1 MYITKKE
8 KVFWGG
14 VVLCILIFLA
24 LRLIFF
30 PWYFL
35 TGCIFER
42 HIRWDMG
49 TCAGEQWEYS
59 TKKAA
64 NIAAQFWP

>member
-1 MYITKKE
+1 MTKKE
-8 KVFWGG
+8 KVLFGG
-14 VVLCILIFLA
+14 IVLCILIFLT

-35 TGCIFER
+35 TKCIFEWPFR
-42 HIRWDMG
+42 RDMG
-49 TCAGEQWEYS
+49 TCAGEQWDYS

-64 NIAAQFWP
+64 NIAAQFWPK